1 MHEALEG
8 GLVEKAQRGSRR
20 AFGKLME
27 LYQKPIYNLCY
38 RLTGTK
44 EEAEDLTQ
52 ETFLRA
58 YERMDTFREGAR
70 FLPWVYTI
78 GLNLTRNHLSR
89 RPLHPFG
96 QDREDLERHG
106 NGGPGPQELLLQK
119 EGGERLQEALGELPL
134 EMREAVW
141 LRYGDEMSY
150 DEVSDILFI
159 SPAAARMRVHRGLK
173 KLKEIMTTTG
183 D

>member
-1 MHEALEG
+1 MER
-8 GLVEKAQRGSRR
+8 AQRGSRR

-38 RLTGTK
+38 RLTGTR

-58 YERMDTFREGAR
+58 FERLDTFREGAR
-70 FLPWVYTI
+70 FLPWIYTI

-89 RPLHPFG
+89 RSLHPAARDNGF
-96 QDREDLERHG
+96 LERQG
-106 NGGPGPQELLLQK
+106 NREPGPQEILLEK
-119 EGGERLQEALGELPL
+119 EGGERLGRALMELPV
-134 EMREAVW
+134 EIREAVW
-141 LRYGDEMSY
+141 LRYGEELGY
-150 DEVSDILFI
+150 DEVSDILSI
-159 SPAAARMRVHRGLK
+159 SSAAARMRVHRGLK
-173 KLKEIMTTTG
+173 RLREIMTTTG